1 MNSNDPG
8 ADAYLRKTR
17 GQTVSNR
24 VAIGLHT
31 GIMGEH
37 AVRFL
42 KTTILECRECA
53 MRRPGSHCWMVVVS
67 LAFGAMCRATHPAY
81 ADEPTAAQTPAV
93 TFKEHPTEI
102 VGLAFS
108 PDGSRITST
117 SSNSVRTWNATTG
130 AEIGVVRVDDGGT
143 IAVSRDLQRL
153 AVARFPSVVLLD
165 LTTGKD
171 ILSVDPHGAW
181 DRNFPFRPMV
191 AAIDISPDNRR
202 LASAGSVTRVG
213 GSHGLPGGFVVI
225 WDVQTGQELH
235 RFDRLSTR
243 ADAVT
248 FGRDGKYVAA
258 GTQGASG
265 ELPEPGEVRIWETE
279 SGRLRLSLN
288 TRLEVKPGGDP
299 CSVVKLAFDPEAT
312 RLAAALGD
320 GTVRIWE
327 LPTAKVVVNQR
338 GHEKAPTGQEI
349 DPTGLILGPQR
360 AIRCIVFN
368 SDGSR
373 LALGGYD
380 RVVRVWDTGTGIE
393 KHAFRFDVPRINAVV
408 FSPDGKRLA
417 AGGGDPRKS
426 GEAAVWRVAAE

>member
-1 MNSNDPG
+1 
-8 ADAYLRKTR
+8 
-17 GQTVSNR
+17 
-24 VAIGLHT
+24 VAQ
-31 GIMGEH
+31 
-37 AVRFL
+37 
-42 KTTILECRECA
+42 
-53 MRRPGSHCWMVVVS
+53 SDS
-67 LAFGAMCRATHPAY
+67 
-81 ADEPTAAQTPAV
+81 PAV

-108 PDGSRITST
+108 PDVSRVTTT
-117 SSNSVRTWNATTG
+117 SSNSVRTWESTTG
-130 AEIGVVRVDDGGT
+130 AEMVAVRVDEGGAT
-143 IAVSRDLQRL
+143 ALSRDFQRL
-153 AVARFPSVVLLD
+153 AIARFPKVAVLD
-165 LTTGKD
+165 LTSGKEV
-171 ILSVDPHGAW
+171 LSVDPHGAW

-191 AAIDISPDNRR
+191 AAIDISPDNKR
-202 LASAGSVTRVG
+202 LAAAGSVTRVG

-225 WDVQTGQELH
+225 WDAQTGQELH

-248 FGRDGKYVAA
+248 FGRDGKYLAA

-265 ELPEPGEVRIWETE
+265 ELPEPGELRIWETE

-288 TRLEVKPGGDP
+288 TKLEVKQGGDP

-327 LPTAKVVVNQR
+327 LPTGKVIVNQR
-338 GHEKAPTGQEI
+338 GHEGAATGQEI

-360 AIRCIVFN
+360 AVRCIAFN

-380 RVVRVWDTGTGIE
+380 RVVRVWDSGTGVE
-393 KHAFRFDVPRINAVV
+393 KHAFRFNVPRINAVA

-417 AGGGDPRKS
+417 AGGGDPKKS
-426 GEAAVWRVAAE
+426 GEAAVWRLME